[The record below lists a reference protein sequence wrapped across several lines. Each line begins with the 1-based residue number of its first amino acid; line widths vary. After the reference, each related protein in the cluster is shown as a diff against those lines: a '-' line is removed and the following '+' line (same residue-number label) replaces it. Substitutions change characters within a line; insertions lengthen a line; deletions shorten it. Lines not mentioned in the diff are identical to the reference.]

1 MTSTTA
7 TTTVSEKFYGWAN
20 LRTLFAIYL
29 LVMGM
34 VFYGF
39 NVIFPEMIT
48 DMGWSR
54 GDASWAQSIRGILI
68 GLSTPFVALFI
79 NRYGA
84 QKSML
89 FGLSILTVGLFLLG
103 TVTSEL
109 WHWIVLW
116 GLLMPLGFAFGGVVP
131 IQTTVS
137 YWFNRKRSM
146 ALGLVMTAG
155 GVGGF
160 IAQPFYAWLI
170 AHFGSWQMGWLVAGC
185 CAFAAALC
193 ALMIKG
199 KPEEYDQIPDG
210 TREQVAALSPTQSAA
225 KTYQSKV
232 SWSLADAIRTPALWF
247 ILIIVMSQ
255 VMPLYMITVH
265 GIFHLRDSG
274 FERMQAASIL
284 SFLIAGS
291 AVARFPI
298 GWLGDRLEPRYI
310 IVILHS
316 LMLLAF
322 LMIWQAPSLLM
333 TTIAAPIFGFAFGG
347 GVVMAPSLVAN
358 YFGRES
364 FATINGFLLPIQ
376 VIFAS
381 AVPVGAGYLVD
392 KVGNYDLAFI
402 ILSCVIGASVV
413 CAVLAVPPKPK
424 ELAAD

>member
-1 MTSTTA
+1 MTNTIHST
-7 TTTVSEKFYGWAN
+7 KFYGWAN
-20 LRTLFAIYL
+20 LRTLFTIYL
-29 LVMGM
+29 LIMGM

-68 GLSTPFVALFI
+68 GLSTPLVALFI
-79 NRYGA
+79 NRYGT
-84 QKSML
+84 QKSL
-89 FGLSILTVGLFLLG
+89 LLGLSILTIGLFLLG
-103 TVTSEL
+103 TVTNQL
-109 WHWIVLW
+109 WQWIVVW
-116 GLLMPLGFAFGGVVP
+116 GLFMPLGFAFGGVVP
-131 IQTTVS
+131 IQTTIS

-170 AHFGSWQMGWLVAGC
+170 AHFGNWQIGWLIAGC
-185 CAFAAALC
+185 CALGATLC

-199 KPEEYDQIPDG
+199 KPEEYGQIPDG
-210 TREQVAALSPTQSAA
+210 THEQVKGLSAAQSEA
-225 KTYQSKV
+225 KTYQSKI
-232 SWSLADAIRTPALWF
+232 SWSLSDAIRTPALWF

-265 GIFHLRDSG
+265 GIFHLRDAG
-274 FERMQAASIL
+274 YERMQAASIL

-291 AVARFPI
+291 AFARFPI
-298 GWLGDRLEPRYI
+298 GWLGDRIEPRYI
-310 IVILHS
+310 IAVLHS
-316 LMLLAF
+316 IMLIAF
-322 LMIWQAPSLLM
+322 LILWKAPSLATL
-333 TTIAAPIFGFAFGG
+333 TIAAPIFGFAFGG
-347 GVVMAPSLVAN
+347 GVVMAPSMVAN

-381 AVPVGAGYLVD
+381 AVPVGAGYLVEM
-392 KVGNYDLAFI
+392 VGNYDLAFI
-402 ILSCVIGASVV
+402 ILAGFIAASVV
-413 CAVLAVPPKPK
+413 CAVLALPPAPK
-424 ELAAD
+424 EQ

>member
-193 ALMIKG
+193 ALMILSL
-199 KPEEYDQIPDG
+199 IP
-210 TREQVAALSPTQSAA
+210 
-225 KTYQSKV
+225 
-232 SWSLADAIRTPALWF
+232 I
-247 ILIIVMSQ
+247 
-255 VMPLYMITVH
+255 
-265 GIFHLRDSG
+265 
-274 FERMQAASIL
+274 
-284 SFLIAGS
+284 
-291 AVARFPI
+291 
-298 GWLGDRLEPRYI
+298 
-310 IVILHS
+310 
-316 LMLLAF
+316 
-322 LMIWQAPSLLM
+322 
-333 TTIAAPIFGFAFGG
+333 
-347 GVVMAPSLVAN
+347 
-358 YFGRES
+358 
-364 FATINGFLLPIQ
+364 
-376 VIFAS
+376 
-381 AVPVGAGYLVD
+381 
-392 KVGNYDLAFI
+392 
-402 ILSCVIGASVV
+402 
-413 CAVLAVPPKPK
+413 
-424 ELAAD
+424 

>member
-1 MTSTTA
+1 MTNTDQST
-7 TTTVSEKFYGWAN
+7 KFYGWGN
-20 LRTLFAIYL
+20 LRTLFMIYL

-68 GLSTPFVALFI
+68 GLSTPLVALFI

-84 QKSML
+84 QKSL
-89 FGLSILTVGLFLLG
+89 LLGLSIMTIGLFLLG
-103 TVTSEL
+103 TVTSQL

-116 GLLMPLGFAFGGVVP
+116 GLLMPFGFAFGGVVP

-160 IAQPFYAWLI
+160 VAQPFYAWLI
-170 AHFGSWQMGWLVAGC
+170 AHFGSWQMGWLIAGC
-185 CAFAAALC
+185 CALGAALC

-199 KPEEYDQIPDG
+199 KPEDYDQVPDG
-210 TREQVAALSPTQSAA
+210 TREQVEALSTTHSTA
-225 KTYQSKV
+225 KTYQSKI
-232 SWSLADAIRTPALWF
+232 SWALADAIRTPALWF

-298 GWLGDRLEPRYI
+298 GWLGDRVEPRYI
-310 IVILHS
+310 IAVLHAV
-316 LMLLAF
+316 MLVAF
-322 LMIWQAPSLLM
+322 LVIWKAPSLTI

-392 KVGNYDLAFI
+392 MTGSYDLAFI
-402 ILSCVIGASVV
+402 ILSGFIAVSVLFALLAS
-413 CAVLAVPPKPK
+413 PPLPK
-424 ELAAD
+424 EDLLN

>member
-48 DMGWSR
+48 SMGWSR

-68 GLSTPFVALFI
+68 GLSTPFVAIFI

-84 QKSML
+84 QKSL
-89 FGLSILTVGLFLLG
+89 LLGLSIMTVGLFLLG

-116 GLLMPLGFAFGGVVP
+116 GLFMPLGFAFGGVVP

-146 ALGLVMTAG
+146 ALGIVMTAG

-170 AHFGSWQMGWLVAGC
+170 EHFGSWQMGWLVAGC

-210 TREQVAALSPTQSAA
+210 TREQVEALSTTQSAA

-232 SWSLADAIRTPALWF
+232 SWSLSDAIRTPALWL

-310 IVILHS
+310 IAILHS

>member
-1 MTSTTA
+1 MTTIIKSTQ
-7 TTTVSEKFYGWAN
+7 FFGWVN
-20 LRTLFAIYL
+20 LRTLFMIYF

-48 DMGWSR
+48 EMGWSR

-68 GLSTPFVALFI
+68 GLSTPFVAIFI

-89 FGLSILTVGLFLLG
+89 LGLSIMTVGLFLLG

-109 WHWIVLW
+109 WHWIALW

-131 IQTTVS
+131 IQTTIS

-146 ALGLVMTAG
+146 ALGIVMTAG

-170 AHFGSWQMGWLVAGC
+170 QYFGSWQMGWLVASG
-185 CAFAAALC
+185 CAFAGVLC
-193 ALMIKG
+193 ALMIKS
-199 KPEEYDQIPDG
+199 KPEDYGQVPDG
-210 TREQVAALSPTQSAA
+210 THEQVEALSSTQSEPR
-225 KTYQSKV
+225 TYQSKV
-232 SWSLADAIRTPALWF
+232 SWTLADAIRTPALWF

-255 VMPLYMITVH
+255 VMPLYMISVH

-284 SFLIAGS
+284 SLLIAGS
-291 AVARFPI
+291 AFARFPI

-316 LMLLAF
+316 FMLLAF

-333 TTIAAPIFGFAFGG
+333 TTMAAPIFGFAFGG
-347 GVVMAPSLVAN
+347 GVVMAPSMVAN

-364 FATINGFLLPIQ
+364 FATINGFLLPVQ

-402 ILSCVIGASVV
+402 ILSCVIGASVI
-413 CAVLAVPPKPK
+413 CAALASPPKPA
-424 ELAAD
+424 ELTEG